1 MTTKHEYTRTVRY
14 SQQTADKFDKIGLKL
29 GRDNRLVF
37 AQMVD
42 YFYKSK
48 KDPVD
53 LNDELLKNTILKQQ
67 KEYIGFIKTQ
77 ETELLIPV
85 KRDLGRLMDFEQKVY
100 NLALKALPKQVEN
113 LNSGIAFQNQ
123 QLKALDVKLDMKLS
137 RITNSLLEKE
147 DLKRQF
153 LSILENYAKAR
164 DGITLMSSKQ
174 EKESIIQN
182 TRSLIRNL

>member
-1 MTTKHEYTRTVRY
+1 MTTKQEYTRTVRY

-85 KRDLGRLMDFEQKVY
+85 KRDLGRLIDFEQKVY
-100 NLALKALPKQVEN
+100 NLALKTLPKQIET
-113 LNSGIAFQNQ
+113 LNSGVVFQNQ
-123 QLKALDVKLDMKLS
+123 QIKDLEANLERKIQA
-137 RITNSLLEKE
+137 ITHNLVAK
-147 DLKRQF
+147 DQLKRQF
-153 LSILENYAKAR
+153 LTILESYAKAR
-164 DGITLMSSKQ
+164 ENFGVMSPKQ
-174 EKESIIQN
+174 EKEALLQS
-182 TRSLIRNL
+182 TRSLIQNL

>member
-1 MTTKHEYTRTVRY
+1 MTKKEEYTRTVRY
-14 SQQTADKFDKIGLKL
+14 NQQTADKFDKIGLKL

-100 NLALKALPKQVEN
+100 NLTLKPLPKQIET
-113 LNSGIAFQNQ
+113 LTSGVAFQNQ
-123 QLKALDVKLDMKLS
+123 QLKDLAIDTQRRLS
-137 RITNSLLEKE
+137 AINNSLLEKE
-147 DLKRQF
+147 QLKRQF
-153 LSILENYAKAR
+153 LTILDKYAKAR
-164 DGITLMSSKQ
+164 ENFGVMSPKQ
-174 EKESIIQN
+174 EKEMLLQS
-182 TRSLIRNL
+182 TRSLIQNL

>member
-1 MTTKHEYTRTVRY
+1 MTTKQEYTRTVRY
-14 SQQTADKFDKIGLKL
+14 SQQTADKFDRIGLKL

-100 NLALKALPKQVEN
+100 NLSLKPLPKQIET
-113 LNSGIAFQNQ
+113 LTSGVAFQNQ
-123 QLKALDVKLDMKLS
+123 QLTDLATNMERKLQA
-137 RITNSLLEKE
+137 ITNSMLAKE
-147 DLKRQF
+147 QLKRQF
-153 LSILENYAKAR
+153 LTILENYAKAR
-164 DGITLMSSKQ
+164 ENFGVMSPKQ
-174 EKESIIQN
+174 EKEAMLQS
-182 TRSLIRNL
+182 TRSLIQNL